1 MFYIYLPLTYF
12 FMPLY
17 VIMSLQDGLGALI
30 NADGTALTIGTNV
43 DWLIWTIV
51 GLAISSYFIV
61 VAG

>member
-30 NADGTALTIGTNV
+30 NSDGSALTIGTNV
-43 DWLIWTIV
+43 D
-51 GLAISSYFIV
+51 
-61 VAG
+61 